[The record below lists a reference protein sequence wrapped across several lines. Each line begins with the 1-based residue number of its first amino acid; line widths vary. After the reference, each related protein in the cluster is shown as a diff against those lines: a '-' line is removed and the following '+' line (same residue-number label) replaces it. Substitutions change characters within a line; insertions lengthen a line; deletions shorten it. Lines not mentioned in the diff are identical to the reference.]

1 MTYQSAGTVKSPG
14 TLALYPQEYPQE
26 YINEH

>member
-14 TLALYPQEYPQE
+14 TLALYPQDPQE